1 MQKLETSIVFTKLE
15 NSKSQTDWPNELD
28 LSSIIWLDAWN
39 KRTYKK
45 TKLEEFKFGLIRLI
59 HRKLK
64 YYLSV
69 GIKQDGE
76 CLYCGK
82 KDSIDPTFLNHQFV
96 KTFVNNIIDWFNSAS
111 NSKFASAIEMKLF
124 GIISGPYKN
133 EILKNLI
140 VLSYL

>member
-1 MQKLETSIVFTKLE
+1 MQKLETSIVFTTLE

-39 KRTYKK
+39 KSTYKK
-45 TKLEEFKFGLIRLI
+45 TKLKEFKFGLIRLI

-69 GIKQDGE
+69 GE

-82 KDSIDPTFLNHQFV
+82 KDSIDPTFLNHQ
-96 KTFVNNIIDWFNSAS
+96 
-111 NSKFASAIEMKLF
+111 
-124 GIISGPYKN
+124 
-133 EILKNLI
+133 
-140 VLSYL
+140 LS